1 LSKRLLPLIPTCLV
15 VEQVLDSSDRI
26 TIVTSPRQQSAPCPS
41 CAIVSRRVHSHYQR
55 TLRDL
60 PCQGQPVTLC
70 VQARRFR
77 CLNPACARQTFAEPL
92 ADAARPFAQR
102 TERLGELQCHL
113 GLALGGAA
121 GTRLAARLTMPV
133 SADTLL
139 RLVKGADR
147 RADRPPVPRVLAVD
161 DWSWRRG
168 RRYGTILVDL
178 ERNAVV
184 DLLPDRQT
192 DSLAEW
198 LRQHPG
204 IEVVARDRAGA
215 YADGIRQGAPN
226 AVQVCDRWHLL
237 RNLGDAVQ
245 AVVGRHHAD
254 IRRVSRHI
262 AEETAA
268 LAASMPMAAPDP
280 VTPAAAERRSQ
291 ASYARRQARYEE
303 AVRLKAMGMPLK
315 RIAATI
321 GVERKTVRRWLRAGG
336 IPSWR
341 QPRRSG
347 ILGRYADYLNR
358 RWSEGCRNAAQLWRE
373 IVALGFTGRPGTV
386 RRWAKMA
393 KVPMAT
399 AIGMPSEGG
408 QWRKSGSQRNS
419 ESEAPAE
426 ANQPPT
432 TRQITRLLM
441 TDDELSE
448 ADRGL
453 VSRLLMQVPGLA
465 DCIAAA
471 KRLNQVLRRKSRES
485 LDEVLN
491 SAAGTALKEFAINLR
506 RDLSAVQAALDL
518 PWTTSPAEGQINRL
532 KMLKRTM
539 YGRAGFDLLRARV
552 LHAA

>member
-1 LSKRLLPLIPTCLV
+1 LSKRLSPLIPACLA
-15 VEQVLDSSDRI
+15 VEQILRTPDRI
-26 TIVTSPRQQSAPCPS
+26 TIVTSPRQHSAPCPS
-41 CAIVSRRVHSHYQR
+41 CAIVSGRVHSRYQR

-60 PCQGQPVTLC
+60 PCQGQPVMLC
-70 VQARRFR
+70 VQVRRFR
-77 CLNPACARQTFAEPL
+77 CLNPACIRQTFAEPL

-113 GLALGGAA
+113 GLALGGEA
-121 GTRLAARLTMPV
+121 GRRLAERLAMPV
-133 SADTLL
+133 GADTLL
-139 RLVKGADR
+139 RLVKGAGR
-147 RADRPPVPRVLAVD
+147 RADQPPVPRVLAVD

-184 DLLPDRQT
+184 DLLPDRQA
-192 DSLAEW
+192 DSLAGW

-237 RNLGDAVQ
+237 RKLGDAVQ

-254 IRRVSRHI
+254 IRRVSRHM

-268 LAASMPMAAPDP
+268 LAASMPTAAPDP
-280 VTPAAAERRSQ
+280 VTPTAAERRSQ

-336 IPSWR
+336 IPLWR

-347 ILGRYADYLNR
+347 LLGRYAEHLNR
-358 RWSEGCRNAAQLWRE
+358 RWNEGCRNAAQLWRE
-373 IVALGFTGRPGTV
+373 LIARGFTGRPGTV
-386 RRWAKMA
+386 RHWA
-393 KVPMAT
+393 
-399 AIGMPSEGG
+399 G
-408 QWRKSGSQRNS
+408 QRRKSEPPRNS
-419 ESEAPAE
+419 ESAAPAE
-426 ANQPPT
+426 TNQPPT
-432 TRQITRLLM
+432 ARQITRLLM
-441 TDDELSE
+441 TDDEMSDAE
-448 ADRGL
+448 QGL
-453 VSRLLMQVPGLA
+453 VSRLLTQVPGLA

-471 KRLNQVLRRKSRES
+471 KRLNQVLRRKSKES

-506 RDLSAVQAALDL
+506 RDLNAVEAALDL
-518 PWTTSPAEGQINRL
+518 PWTTSPAEGQISRL

>member
-1 LSKRLLPLIPTCLV
+1 LSKRLSPLIPACLA
-15 VEQVLDSSDRI
+15 VEQILRTPDRI
-26 TIVTSPRQQSAPCPS
+26 TIVTSPRQHSAPCPS
-41 CAIVSRRVHSHYQR
+41 CAIVSGRVHSRYQR

-60 PCQGQPVTLC
+60 PCQGQPVMLC
-70 VQARRFR
+70 VQVRRFR
-77 CLNPACARQTFAEPL
+77 CLNPACIRQTFAEPL

-113 GLALGGAA
+113 GLALGGEA
-121 GTRLAARLTMPV
+121 GRRLAERLSMAV

-139 RLVKGADR
+139 RLVKGAGR

-184 DLLPDRQT
+184 ALLPDRQA
-192 DSLAEW
+192 DSLAGW

-254 IRRVSRHI
+254 IRRVSRHM

-268 LAASMPMAAPDP
+268 LAASMPTAAPDP
-280 VTPAAAERRSQ
+280 VTPTAAERRSQ

-336 IPSWR
+336 IPLWR
-341 QPRRSG
+341 QPRRIG
-347 ILGRYADYLNR
+347 LLGRYAEHLSR
-358 RWSEGCRNAAQLWRE
+358 RWNEGCRNAAQLWRE
-373 IVALGFTGRPGTV
+373 LVALGFTGCPGTV
-386 RRWAKMA
+386 RHWAGQRRRA
-393 KVPMAT
+393 EPPPNGVPA
-399 AIGMPSEGG
+399 
-408 QWRKSGSQRNS
+408 
-419 ESEAPAE
+419 APAE

-432 TRQITRLLM
+432 TRRITQLLM

-448 ADRGL
+448 AEKSL
-453 VSRLLMQVPGLA
+453 VSRLLMQAPGLA
-465 DCIAAA
+465 GCIAAA
-471 KRLNQVLRRKSRES
+471 KRLNQVLRRKSKES

-506 RDLSAVQAALDL
+506 RDLNAVQAALEL
-518 PWTTSPAEGQINRL
+518 PWTTSPAEGQISRL

>member
-1 LSKRLLPLIPTCLV
+1 M
-15 VEQVLDSSDRI
+15 
-26 TIVTSPRQQSAPCPS
+26 
-41 CAIVSRRVHSHYQR
+41 
-55 TLRDL
+55 
-60 PCQGQPVTLC
+60 LC
-70 VQARRFR
+70 VQVRRFR
-77 CLNPACARQTFAEPL
+77 CLNPACIRQTFAEPL

-113 GLALGGAA
+113 GLALGGEA
-121 GTRLAARLTMPV
+121 GRRLAERLAMPV
-133 SADTLL
+133 GADTLL
-139 RLVKGADR
+139 RLVKGAGR
-147 RADRPPVPRVLAVD
+147 RADQPPVPRVLAVD

-184 DLLPDRQT
+184 DLLPDRQA
-192 DSLAEW
+192 DSLAGW

-237 RNLGDAVQ
+237 RKLGDAVQ

-254 IRRVSRHI
+254 IRRVSRHM

-268 LAASMPMAAPDP
+268 LAASMPTAAADP
-280 VTPAAAERRSQ
+280 VTPTALERRSQ

-336 IPSWR
+336 IPLWR

-347 ILGRYADYLNR
+347 LLGRYAEHLNR
-358 RWSEGCRNAAQLWRE
+358 RWNEGCRNAAQLWRE
-373 IVALGFTGRPGTV
+373 LIARGFTGRPGTV
-386 RRWAKMA
+386 RHWA
-393 KVPMAT
+393 
-399 AIGMPSEGG
+399 G
-408 QWRKSGSQRNS
+408 QRRKSEPPRNS
-419 ESEAPAE
+419 ESAAPAE
-426 ANQPPT
+426 TNQPPT
-432 TRQITRLLM
+432 ARQITRLLM
-441 TDDELSE
+441 TDDEMSE
-448 ADRGL
+448 AEQGL
-453 VSRLLMQVPGLA
+453 VSRLLTQVPGLA

-471 KRLNQVLRRKSRES
+471 KRLNQVLRRKSKES

-506 RDLSAVQAALDL
+506 RDLNAVQAALDL
-518 PWTTSPAEGQINRL
+518 PWTTSPAEGQISRL

>member
-1 LSKRLLPLIPTCLV
+1 LSKRLLPLIPACLA
-15 VEQVLDSSDRI
+15 VEQILHTPDRI
-26 TIVTSPRQQSAPCPS
+26 TIVTSPRRQSAPCPT
-41 CAIVSRRVHSHYQR
+41 CAIASRCVHSRYQR
-55 TLRDL
+55 TLHDL
-60 PCQGQPVTLC
+60 PWQGQPVMLC

-77 CLNPACARQTFAEPL
+77 CLNAACSRQTFAEPL

-102 TERLGELQCHL
+102 TDRLGQLQCHL
-113 GLALGGAA
+113 GLALSGEAGA
-121 GTRLAARLTMPV
+121 RLAERLAMPV

-139 RLVKGADR
+139 RLVGRADR
-147 RADRPPVPRVLAVD
+147 RVEHSPVLRVLAVD

-184 DLLPDRQT
+184 DLLPDRQA

-245 AVVGRHHAD
+245 AVVGRHYAD
-254 IRRVSRHI
+254 IRRVCRHI

-268 LAASMPMAAPDP
+268 LAGTRPTAAPQLVIKP
-280 VTPAAAERRSQ
+280 TAAERRSQ
-291 ASYARRQARYEE
+291 ASYARRQTRYEE
-303 AVRLKAMGMPLK
+303 AARLKAMEMPLK
-315 RIAATI
+315 RIAAAI

-336 IPSWR
+336 IPLWR
-341 QPRRSG
+341 QPRRIG
-347 ILGRYADYLNR
+347 LLGRYVDYLNR
-358 RWSEGCRNAAQLWRE
+358 RWNEGCRNAAQLWRE
-373 IVALGFTGRPGTV
+373 LVALGFTGCPGTV
-386 RRWAKMA
+386 RHWAGQRRKA
-393 KVPMAT
+393 EPPSHSVPA
-399 AIGMPSEGG
+399 
-408 QWRKSGSQRNS
+408 
-419 ESEAPAE
+419 APTE

-432 TRQITRLLM
+432 PRQVARLLM
-441 TDDELSE
+441 SDDVLPVAEQ
-448 ADRGL
+448 GL
-453 VSRLLMQVPGLA
+453 VSRLLTQVPSLA

-471 KRLNQVLRRKSRES
+471 KRLNQMLRRKSKES
-485 LDEVLN
+485 LDQVLN
-491 SAAGTALKEFAINLR
+491 SAAGTVLKEFVVGLR

-518 PWTTSPAEGQINRL
+518 PWTTSPAEGQISRL

-539 YGRAGFDLLRARV
+539 YGRAGFNLLRARV
-552 LHAA
+552 LHAT